1 MLLDQNGYHDV
12 PPGKLA
18 AVVTYLEMTAP
29 PERPPGPGRP
39 DLGLAPLARHDLA
52 VYRELFRSV
61 GADWLWFSRLLMP
74 DEQLRAILE
83 DSAVE
88 AYALQQDGRAIGL
101 LELDGRTPGEVELAY
116 FGVVPEA
123 IGTGAGRW
131 LMDRAVE
138 LAFAKRPR
146 RFWVHTCTLDHL
158 AALGFYIRS
167 GFQPYG
173 RAVEIA
179 DDPRLASALPR
190 EAAPSIP
197 LID

>member
-29 PERPPGPGRP
+29 PERPPAPERP
-39 DLGLAPLARHDLA
+39 DLGLAPLPRHDLA
-52 VYRELFRSV
+52 GYRDLFRSV

-101 LELDGRTPGEVELAY
+101 GDRLSFQDMQGR
-116 FGVVPEA
+116 
-123 IGTGAGRW
+123 
-131 LMDRAVE
+131 E
-138 LAFAKRPR
+138 LAF
-146 RFWVHTCTLDHL
+146 
-158 AALGFYIRS
+158 IRQKLLS
-167 GFQPYG
+167 S
-173 RAVEIA
+173 I
-179 DDPRLASALPR
+179 RLV
-190 EAAPSIP
+190 
-197 LID
+197 